1 MKRKIVL
8 ATVLCLALA
17 AMLGVGASAA
27 AADPFWPGVSTA
39 HLAHVWPT
47 DGHWWMGG
55 AGWGDATDYP
65 SGTPIPARDSVV
77 IYVAGVWPVRA
88 DAEAMS
94 QALLLSVTVTA
105 PDGRVVVTTTEA
117 ESPRHWLPVKWYPAA
132 NGWWRGWEVY
142 VGQLPAGTYRVAFV
156 MHQPEAIVVSDYD
169 DDGNLVP
176 TVAKAFRKTFR
187 CSFSVQ

>member
-1 MKRKIVL
+1 MNRKILL
-8 ATVLCLALA
+8 AIVLCLIAA
-17 AMLGVGASAA
+17 AMLGIGASAA

-65 SGTPIPARDSVV
+65 SGTPIPRQDSVV
-77 IYVAGVWPVRA
+77 MYVAGVWPVKA
-88 DAEAMS
+88 DAEATS
-94 QALLLSVTVTA
+94 QDVLLSVTVTG
-105 PDGRVVVTTTEA
+105 PGDSVVVTTTEA
-117 ESPRHWLPVKWYPAA
+117 ESQKFWSPVKWYPAENA
-132 NGWWRGWEVY
+132 WWRGWEVY
-142 VGQLPAGTYRVAFV
+142 VGQLPAGTYQVTFV

-169 DDGNLVP
+169 VSGNLVP